1 MKNGFQTHQA
11 LGAAIALIFTLL
23 FLNTVHAASLKNPA
37 MQAAA
42 GIDIPTET
50 PTRTATLT
58 ETPTPTPSATATQTS
73 SSPTPRAPNHIVISE
88 FRTTGPL
95 GANDEFIELYNPTG
109 ASVNIGHW
117 SINISSACGNSLSA
131 LIYIYYGTLLQPGQH
146 YLVAAY
152 ADYSSITDADQRFSP
167 GIANNGGLALVSS
180 GTVVNMVGMCG
191 TTFFYEGTT
200 LPPLPVAPLDGA
212 PTPAP
217 GTSNQSYER
226 KPGGATAC
234 YDTNNNINDFRLI
247 SSADPLDQAST
258 PVRCNRNTIFPIFL
272 PLIAKL
278 SLTGALI
285 ISILTACVRPVF

>member
-1 MKNGFQTHQA
+1 
-11 LGAAIALIFTLL
+11 
-23 FLNTVHAASLKNPA
+23 

-117 SINISSACGNSLSA
+117 PIDISSGCGTTISTL
-131 LIYIYYGTLLQPGQH
+131 LYIYYGTILQPGQH

-152 ADYSSITDADQRFSP
+152 ANYSSITNADQRFSP

-180 GTVVNMVGMCG
+180 GTVVDMVGMCA
-191 TTFFYEGTT
+191 TTFFYEGTP

-212 PTPAP
+212 PTPPP

-234 YDTNNNINDFRLI
+234 YDTDNNIKDFILI
-247 SSADPLDQAST
+247 SPASPLVQAIT
-258 PVRCNRNTIFPIFL
+258 PVRCNGNSIFSIFL
-272 PLIAKL
+272 ALIAKL
-278 SLTGALI
+278 SLTQL
-285 ISILTACVRPVF
+285 P